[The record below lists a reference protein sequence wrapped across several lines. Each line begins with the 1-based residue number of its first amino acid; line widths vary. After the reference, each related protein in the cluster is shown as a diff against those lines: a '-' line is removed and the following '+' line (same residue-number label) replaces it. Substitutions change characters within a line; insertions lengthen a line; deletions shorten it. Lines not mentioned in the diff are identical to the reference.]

1 MKITLNNKSFLDI
14 RSEFPDL
21 FYDQSWYDGQAFAQ
35 EKITGTWDVDLEP
48 VKDSTNKSWSEQQ
61 ALLKEGDEVP
71 PAAVLAYAI
80 LTHFKKTGN
89 RAFEHTYART
99 SSVDSGG
106 DRVGLGDVDAKGLRV
121 SSYWD
126 RGRSSNLG
134 LSASRKIDSGTS
146 NIEAVESLIPE
157 SLVARVEKLEAT
169 MEAIRK
175 ALA

>member
-1 MKITLNNKSFLDI
+1 MKITLNNKSLLDI

-106 DRVGLGDVDAKGLRV
+106 HHVYLGSFDAEGLGV

-126 RGRSSNLG
+126 NGRDSGLG
-134 LSASRKIDSGTS
+134 LASSRKVEAGTS
-146 NIEAVESLIPE
+146 NIDLLESSIPE
-157 SLVARVEKLEAT
+157 SLVARIERLEAT

-175 ALA
+175 ALV